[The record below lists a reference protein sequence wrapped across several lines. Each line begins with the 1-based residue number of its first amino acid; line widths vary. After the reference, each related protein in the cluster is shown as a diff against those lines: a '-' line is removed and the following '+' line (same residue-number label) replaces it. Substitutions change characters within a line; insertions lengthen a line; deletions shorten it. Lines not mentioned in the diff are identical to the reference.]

1 MSATTTKL
9 ANLPAV
15 TLINP
20 WSGAQCQ
27 EMTWAQIR
35 KWATNSIHHAS
46 RREWLASARE
56 AFRDQDGDTLGTMII
71 GS

>member
-1 MSATTTKL
+1 MTTKL
-9 ANLPAV
+9 ADLPKI

-35 KWATNSIHHAS
+35 AWATTNVYHGDRAD
-46 RREWLASARE
+46 WLKAARE